1 MVQNRR
7 GQKIRS
13 RLDFK
18 FVISEVQ
25 LQKWTVQS
33 NATNKILH
41 SPPSW
46 FERLDWAAL
55 FPKRQPVEVDL
66 GCGDGS
72 LLLHWAKR
80 FPDRNWLGVER
91 LKGRV
96 LKLERKAPRLGIAG
110 NLRALRI
117 ESGYAV
123 EWLFPPASVTAFHI
137 YFPDPWPKKR
147 HHKYRLVQP
156 AFVTVLARALEPG
169 GFVNL
174 ATDHGDY
181 FAEMLACFG
190 ANASFERVE
199 PLVPATPEEMTD
211 FERDF
216 ATEGRPINR
225 ARFRKVRS

>member
-1 MVQNRR
+1 MQTDAGYKVLYQP
-7 GQKIRS
+7 
-13 RLDFK
+13 
-18 FVISEVQ
+18 
-25 LQKWTVQS
+25 
-33 NATNKILH
+33 AT
-41 SPPSW
+41 W
-46 FERLDWAAL
+46 FQRLDWAAL

-91 LKGRV
+91 LKGRI

-123 EWLFPPASVTAFHI
+123 EWLFPPASVAAIHV

-147 HHKYRLVQP
+147 HHKYRLIQP
-156 AFVTVLARALEPG
+156 AFVPVLARALEPG
-169 GFVNL
+169 GSVHL
-174 ATDHGDY
+174 ATDYSDY
-181 FAEMLACFG
+181 FAGMLECFG
-190 ANASFERVE
+190 ASEEFGRVE
-199 PLVPATPEEMTD
+199 PVVPATPEEMTD

-216 ATEGRPINR
+216 VTEGRAIYR
-225 ARFRKVRS
+225 ARFRKAKD

>member
-1 MVQNRR
+1 MQN
-7 GQKIRS
+7 
-13 RLDFK
+13 
-18 FVISEVQ
+18 
-25 LQKWTVQS
+25 
-33 NATNKILH
+33 NAPSKILY

-46 FERLDWAAL
+46 FERLDWSAM
-55 FPKRQPVEVDL
+55 FSKSQPIEVDL

-80 FPDRNWLGVER
+80 FPERNWLGVER

-123 EWLFPPASVTAFHI
+123 EWLFPPASIAACHI

-147 HHKYRLVQP
+147 HHKHRLIQP
-156 AFVTVLARALEPG
+156 PFVAALARTLEPG
-169 GFVNL
+169 GSAHL
-174 ATDHGDY
+174 ATDHADY
-181 FAEMLACFG
+181 FAEMLLCFN
-190 ANASFERVE
+190 ANANFERVE
-199 PLVPATPEEMTD
+199 PVVPATPEEMTD

-216 ATEGRPINR
+216 VTEGRPISR
-225 ARFRKVRS
+225 ARFRKVKSKE